1 MELMMNSSS
10 EMGIQD
16 YIGIVRR
23 QKWLIIAGVT
33 VSVGIAVVL
42 CVVLPKSFRS
52 TATVLVESQKIS
64 ENYVKSGV
72 EGTIEGR
79 ISAIQQVIMSRSL
92 LSQTAEEFKLFRPDM
107 SPEERETFIEGMRK
121 KIQVTKSKVGHA
133 RTGDTIEGFSISFA
147 HKDPVTAMRVTER
160 FASNFIEENLKFRE
174 QMLEG
179 ASSFLE
185 QELKMAEAKLEDQER
200 SISDFKSKYMG
211 ELPQQMEANLRSLD
225 RLQVDVNA
233 AREGIQAA
241 LNRVAILEK
250 QVSEAVSGAG
260 NQGEVQSTPT
270 NQGRG
275 GDPLIARLAE
285 LQRTLTTL
293 SVEYRETYPDILQT
307 RQEIEA
313 VKDQLAVKYG
323 VSKDEV
329 KPGSTKLVDP
339 MLRDLM
345 RQRDQAK
352 IELEGQK
359 ERLRRLLEQVKQ
371 YEGRVERAPTREQE
385 LMILVRD
392 YDNMQKNYQS
402 LLDKRLNARL
412 AENLEKRQKGEQ
424 FRILDPANL
433 PAIPE
438 SPNRALILLG
448 GLVVGCGLGFG
459 SAFAIEMSR
468 PSFRRPEEAESLLGL
483 PILAGIPSF
492 TTLLGAKRSVP
503 VSSARPSAI
512 SQARGMGKTL
522 LLSYGKAG
530 RQESSSAAITKGD
543 SLQDETSWTLISKWW
558 PNSMIAEQYR
568 VAVTRLALMS
578 QEQKHPIVLI
588 TSSVIGEG
596 KSTTT
601 VNLGHVF
608 AQALDKK
615 TLIIDCDLKRPAV
628 SKYLAIPPGPGLA
641 DYWAGTHS
649 LDACIHKI
657 GEVPLWVL
665 PAGTRSEKVIE
676 LSKVRQLEQL
686 LEEVRP
692 QFDQILLDCP
702 PVFPLADLHFL
713 SRMADVMVFVI
724 MAGKTNRGVVEKALK
739 TLRPQCQVGI
749 ILAGVESA
757 SVPYYQY
764 SYDDHAGDQYVV
776 GK

>member
-1 MELMMNSSS
+1 MMNTST
-10 EMGIQD
+10 ELDFHG
-16 YIGIVRR
+16 YIGIARR
-23 QKWLIIAGVT
+23 RKWLIVSAVT
-33 VSVGIAVVL
+33 ASMAIAVVL
-42 CVVLPKSFRS
+42 CFVLPKSFRS
-52 TATVLVESQKIS
+52 TTTVLVESQKIPES
-64 ENYVKSGV
+64 YVKSGV
-72 EGTIEGR
+72 EGSIEGR
-79 ISAIQQVIMSRSL
+79 ISAIQQVVLSRTL
-92 LSQTAEEFKLFRPDM
+92 LSKVAEEFKLFSPDI
-107 SPEERETFIEGMRK
+107 SPEEREEVIAGMRK
-121 KIQVTKSKVGHA
+121 KIYVTKSKVGHA
-133 RTGDTIEGFSISFA
+133 KGADTIEGFTISFA
-147 HKDPVTAMRVTER
+147 DKDPVTAMKVTER
-160 FASNFIEENLKFRE
+160 FASHFIEENLRSRE

-179 ASSFLE
+179 ASDFLE
-185 QELKMAEAKLEDQER
+185 QELHMAEAKLEDQER
-200 SISDFKSKYMG
+200 AISEFKIKYMG

-225 RLQVDVNA
+225 RLQIDVNA
-233 AREGIQAA
+233 TRDSMQAA
-241 LNRVAILEK
+241 LNRMAILEK
-250 QVSEAVSGAG
+250 QVSETVSSAG
-260 NQGEVQSTPT
+260 HQGTTESAPAT
-270 NQGRG
+270 QGRG

-285 LQRTLTTL
+285 LERTLTTL
-293 SVEYRETYPDILQT
+293 SSEYRETYPDIIRT

-313 VKDQLAVKYG
+313 VKDQLAIKYG

-329 KPGSTKLVDP
+329 KPGSAKLIDP

-345 RQRDQAK
+345 LQRDQARN
-352 IELEGQK
+352 ELEAQK

-433 PAIPE
+433 PATPE

-459 SAFAIEMSR
+459 SAFGIELLR
-468 PSFRRPEEAESLLGL
+468 PSFRRPEEAESFLGL

-492 TTLLGAKRSVP
+492 TTLLGAKRNLP
-503 VSSARPSAI
+503 VSSARSSAI
-512 SQARGMGKTL
+512 PQAGGQGETF

-530 RQESSSAAITKGD
+530 RKGSSSAAITKGD
-543 SLQDETSWTLISKWW
+543 SPQDETSWTLISKWW
-558 PNSMIAEQYR
+558 PSSMIAEQYR

-578 QEQKHPIVLI
+578 NEQKHPIVLI

-601 VNLGHVF
+601 VNLGHTF

-628 SKYLAIPPGPGLA
+628 SKYMAMPRGPGLA

-649 LDACIHKI
+649 LDACLHRI
-657 GEVPLWVL
+657 GELPLWVL
-665 PAGTRSEKVIE
+665 PAGTRSETTIE

-686 LEEVRP
+686 LDEVRP

-724 MAGKTNRGVVEKALK
+724 MAGKTSREVVEKALK

-764 SYDDHAGDQYVV
+764 SYDDPVGNQYVV
-776 GK
+776 RR

>member
-1 MELMMNSSS
+1 MMNSSS
-10 EMGIQD
+10 DMGIQD

-23 QKWLIIAGVT
+23 QKWLIVTGVT
-33 VSVGIAVVL
+33 VSMSIAVVL

-64 ENYVKSGV
+64 EEYVKSGV

-107 SPEERETFIEGMRK
+107 SPEDRETVVAGMRK

-147 HKDPVTAMRVTER
+147 HEDPVTAMRVTEK
-160 FASNFIEENLKFRE
+160 FASNFIEQNLKYRE

-185 QELKMAEAKLEDQER
+185 QELKLAEAKLEDQER

-225 RLQVDVNA
+225 RLQMDVNV

-250 QVSEAVSGAG
+250 QVSEVASGAAT
-260 NQGEVQSTPT
+260 QGEVGATPTST

-275 GDPLIARLAE
+275 VDPLIARLAE

-313 VKDQLAVKYG
+313 VKDQLAIKYG

-433 PAIPE
+433 PATPE
-438 SPNRALILLG
+438 SPNRVLILLG

-459 SAFAIEMSR
+459 SAFAMEMSR

-492 TTLLGAKRSVP
+492 ATLPGAKWSARVP
-503 VSSARPSAI
+503 PALSGPISSAEKSMKVFSPSFGRAGGI
-512 SQARGMGKTL
+512 GPSSTALTQATV
-522 LLSYGKAG
+522 
-530 RQESSSAAITKGD
+530 D
-543 SLQDETSWTLISKWW
+543 QDEASWNLVSKWW

-568 VAVTRLALMS
+568 VAATRLALMS
-578 QEQKHPIVLI
+578 TGQKHSIALI
-588 TSSVIGEG
+588 TSSVMGEG
-596 KSTTT
+596 KSSTAI
-601 VNLGHVF
+601 NLAHVF
-608 AQALDKK
+608 AQGLDKK

-628 SKYLAIPPGPGLA
+628 SKYLAMAPGPGLA
-641 DYWAGTHS
+641 DYWAGTHTIDS
-649 LDACIHKI
+649 CLHKM
-657 GEVPLWVL
+657 GDMPLWIL
-665 PAGTRSEKVIE
+665 PAGIRSEKVIE
-676 LSKVRQLEQL
+676 LSKIRQLEQL
-686 LEEVRP
+686 LDEIRP
-692 QFDQILLDCP
+692 RFDQIILDAP
-702 PVFPLADLHFL
+702 PVFPLADLNFL
-713 SRMADVMVFVI
+713 SRMADVLVFVI
-724 MAGKTNRGVVEKALK
+724 SAGKTSRDVVEKALK
-739 TLRPQCQVGI
+739 ALRPQCQVGI
-749 ILAGVESA
+749 VLAGVESM
-757 SVPYYQY
+757 SIPYYQY
-764 SYDDHAGDQYVV
+764 HYEDPVGARYVE
-776 GK
+776 GR